1 MRRNLSVPDAE
12 LLVRGICMGFGDTAA
27 PANEFR
33 VSKLPIEDF
42 TAFLDVE

>member
-1 MRRNLSVPDAE
+1 MPDAE
-12 LLVRGICMGFGDTAA
+12 FLVRGISMGLEDTTA
-27 PANEFR
+27 PVNEFR